1 MKRTNV
7 FLAAFVAL
15 VVANPLWAQGMHRQ
29 TGMRGMMQG
38 QSMPMMQDSECP
50 MMGAGGAQG
59 FFLNQAEELG
69 LNKSQI
75 DKLEKIKFEAQK
87 PIIKKEADLKIARLQ
102 LNNLMKDSKVKRSG
116 LEAHAKKVEE
126 LRSNIWLTGFKAKL
140 DARAVLTPE
149 QLQKVQ
155 TAKKPCM
162 DGMMSMRSEA
172 NDGGGSMMESNAK
185 NKAGVSEH
193 EKHHPKG

>member
-1 MKRTNV
+1 MKRVNV
-7 FLAAFVAL
+7 FLVAFVAL
-15 VVANPLWAQGMHRQ
+15 VVANPLWAQGMHQ
-29 TGMRGMMQG
+29 QMGMRGMMQG
-38 QSMPMMQDSECP
+38 QGRHMMQDSDCP

-75 DKLEKIKFEAQK
+75 DKLEKFKSKAQK
-87 PIIKKEADLKIARLQ
+87 PIIRKEADLKIARLE
-102 LNNLMKDSKVKRSG
+102 LSDLMKDSKVKRSD
-116 LEAHAKKVEE
+116 LEAQAKKVEE
-126 LRSNIWLTGFKAKL
+126 LRSDIRLTEFKAKL

-172 NDGGGSMMESNAK
+172 NDGGCPMMKSNANSK
-185 NKAGVSEH
+185 DDGEH